1 MNQTLRKIN
10 MIITGPNTMT
20 PGICDRSFAMV
31 QCWKQITK
39 YFAIILITGQ
49 LLFAQNTAPE
59 VENVTAAQRT
69 DGSKVV
75 DIYYDVS
82 DADGDTLTITMQ
94 VSSDSGQT
102 WDITPLYTSGDIGAN
117 INPGTGK
124 HIIWNAGDEAYTL
137 DGDQYQF
144 KIIADDMILVL
155 EDIDGN
161 EYQVVEIGDQI
172 WMAENLKVTHY
183 RNGDP
188 IPHLTSNSD
197 WTSTSSGAYCVYD
210 NNPSNAETYGNLY
223 NWYAVDDSRN
233 IAPEGWHVPTD
244 DEWQELVDYL
254 GGSSVA
260 GGKLKEEGTEHW
272 NPPNTGATNESG
284 FTALP
289 GGYRNYPNGYYYYMG
304 YYGYFWS
311 STELSSYD
319 AWHRF
324 LYYYYSDVYRD
335 FYSKQ
340 GGFSVRCVRD

>member
-1 MNQTLRKIN
+1 
-10 MIITGPNTMT
+10 MT
-20 PGICDRSFAMV
+20 PGICDRSFARV

-49 LLFAQNTAPE
+49 LIFAQNSAPV

-102 WDITPLYTSGDIGAN
+102 WDITPLYTSGDIGIV

-124 HIIWNAGDEAYTL
+124 HIIWNAGDETYTL

-144 KIIADDMILVL
+144 KIIADDDLFLV
-155 EDIDGN
+155 DIDGN
-161 EYQVVEIGDQI
+161 VYQTVQIGNQH

-197 WTSTSSGAYCVYD
+197 WASTSLGAYCAYD
-210 NNPSNAETYGNLY
+210 NNEGNVETYGRLY
-223 NWYAVDDSRN
+223 NWYTVDDPRGL
-233 IAPEGWHVPTD
+233 APQGWHVPTD
-244 DEWQELVDYL
+244 DEWQTLVDYL

-260 GGKLKEEGTEHW
+260 GGKLKEAGTEHW
-272 NPPNTGATNESG
+272 NSPNTGATNESG

-289 GGYRNYPNGYYYYMG
+289 GGYRSSNGYYYYMG
-304 YYGYFWS
+304 NFGYFWS
-311 STELSSYD
+311 STEGSSD
-319 AWHRF
+319 LAWSRR
-324 LYYYYSDVYRD
+324 LDYNSSGVYRYD
-335 FYSKQ
+335 GRRLF
-340 GGFSVRCVRD
+340 GFSVRCLRD

>member
-1 MNQTLRKIN
+1 
-10 MIITGPNTMT
+10 MT
-20 PGICDRSFAMV
+20 PGIGDRSFARFRR
-31 QCWKQITK
+31 WKQITK

-49 LLFAQNTAPE
+49 LLFAQNSAPV

-82 DADGDTLTITMQ
+82 DADGDALTITMQ

-102 WDITPLYTSGDIGAN
+102 WDITPLYTSGDIGIV

-183 RNGDP
+183 QNGDP
-188 IPHLTSNSD
+188 IPHLTSDSE
-197 WTSTSSGAYCVYD
+197 WTSTSSGAYCAYGNNED
-210 NNPSNAETYGNLY
+210 NVETYGRLY

-244 DEWQELVDYL
+244 DEWKQLEMYL
-254 GGSSVA
+254 GMSQSEADGTGMRGTDE
-260 GGKLKEEGTEHW
+260 GGKLKEAGTEHW
-272 NPPNTGATNESG
+272 NSPNTGATNESG

-289 GGYRNYPNGYYYYMG
+289 GGCRYGNGNYSGMG
-304 YYGYFWS
+304 NYGSFWS
-311 STELSSYD
+311 STEYNSYHAWYRILNYTHSGVYRYYYLSSG
-319 AWHRF
+319 
-324 LYYYYSDVYRD
+324 
-335 FYSKQ
+335 KQ
-340 GGFSVRCVRD
+340 DGFSVRCLRD

>member
-1 MNQTLRKIN
+1 
-10 MIITGPNTMT
+10 MT
-20 PGICDRSFAMV
+20 PGIGDRSFARFRR
-31 QCWKQITK
+31 WKQITK

-49 LLFAQNTAPE
+49 LIFAQNSAPV

-102 WDITPLYTSGDIGAN
+102 WDITPLYTSGDIGIG

-144 KIIADDMILVL
+144 KIIADDSAIGDSSTVT
-155 EDIDGN
+155 DIDGN
-161 EYQVVEIGDQI
+161 VYQTVQIGDQCWI
-172 WMAENLKVTHY
+172 AENLKVKHY

-188 IPHLTSNSD
+188 ILHLTDNSG
-197 WTSTSSGAYCVYD
+197 WTSTSSGAYCVY
-210 NNPSNAETYGNLY
+210 NNDPSNAETYGNLY

-244 DEWQELVDYL
+244 DEWQTLVDYL

-260 GGKLKEEGTEHW
+260 GGKLKEAGTEHW
-272 NPPNTGATNESG
+272 NSPNTGATNESG

-289 GGYRNYPNGYYYYMG
+289 GGYRGYGGGGSYSSMG
-304 YYGYFWS
+304 NAGDFWS
-311 STELSSYD
+311 STGSPSGGAWGRDLGCSS
-319 AWHRF
+319 
-324 LYYYYSDVYRD
+324 SVVYRSN
-335 FYSKQ
+335 FNKQ
-340 GGFSVRCVRD
+340 FGFSVRCLRD